1 MKVSNRQKF
10 SIEIVHLGI
19 NTKDLS
25 FTLIIEKIGFERY
38 HGCSDDFKE
47 KFRRRLETRS
57 EGKKRWFVFYWI
69 GDL

>member
-1 MKVSNRQKF
+1 MEVSNKKF

-25 FTLIIEKIGFERY
+25 FTLIIEKTGFERY

-47 KFRRRLETRS
+47 KFRRRLETGS